1 MIAPTMNAHEFI
13 DYGLQVEPNN
23 PYIHFKD
30 NITCMLD
37 DINDVADNEPIE
49 KLLLG
54 TSNC

>member
-1 MIAPTMNAHEFI
+1 MNAHEFI